1 MFAQRYCSISQVPV
15 AAIGEKWQVVRFR
28 QLCTLRPKSTSNFFE
43 RDATNEAALKIWSEL
58 SRWLYC
64 PCSDKPPL
72 HSWFQ
77 PQKKKPLVSY
87 EPWQTNV
94 MYFATLNVVRALL
107 RRWLY
112 SLPYPTRSSPP
123 PASLCAVVPSHFSFH
138 LSIFFVSGKIPV
150 DPSCFRIKRQTWINS
165 N

>member
-1 MFAQRYCSISQVPV
+1 MYISSSLPLSAQILLHFTSPCSSDRREMSGCALP
-15 AAIGEKWQVVRFR
+15 AIMHSAPQKHF
-28 QLCTLRPKSTSNFFE
+28 QLLRA
-43 RDATNEAALKIWSEL
+43 RRATNEAALKIWSEL

-112 SLPYPTRSSPP
+112 SPTQRGLRLPQLPCAQWNQVIFPSISAFFSWVERSQW
-123 PASLCAVVPSHFSFH
+123 
-138 LSIFFVSGKIPV
+138 IPV
-150 DPSCFRIKRQTWINS
+150 ASE
-165 N
+165 